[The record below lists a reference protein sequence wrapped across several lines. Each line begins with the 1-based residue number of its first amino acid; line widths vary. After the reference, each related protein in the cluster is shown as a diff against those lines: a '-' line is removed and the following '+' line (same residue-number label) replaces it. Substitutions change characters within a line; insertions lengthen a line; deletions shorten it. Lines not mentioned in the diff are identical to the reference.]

1 MYIGLL
7 SNLGLPRK
15 RHLLLRCKYGED
27 VAMMSIVVKVGLV
40 RSIKVSKTNSVVVG
54 SARDFQPIVAK
65 VVPIKDV
72 DRECIGIS

>member
-1 MYIGLL
+1 MYIGRL

-27 VAMMSIVVKVGLV
+27 VATMSIVAKVGLV
-40 RSIKVSKTNSVVVG
+40 RSIKVSKTTSVVVG
-54 SARDFQPIVAK
+54 SVRDYQPIVAK

-72 DRECIGIS
+72 DREYMGIS